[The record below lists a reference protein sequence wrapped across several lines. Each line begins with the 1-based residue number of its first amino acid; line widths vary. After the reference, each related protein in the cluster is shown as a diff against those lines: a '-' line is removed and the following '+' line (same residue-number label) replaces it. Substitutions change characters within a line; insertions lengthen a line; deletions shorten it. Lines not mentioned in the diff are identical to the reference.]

1 VTAKSAKPARVR
13 ATAPKPATG
22 SARTGAGRVFAA
34 FLRGVNVGGAKPV
47 PMADLRAVV
56 ESLGHAG
63 ARTLL
68 NSGNV
73 VFRAKAAPAPAIAKA
88 LEAALAK
95 RFGFEVPAVVV
106 PADELRAIVR
116 EHAKAA
122 AGREAARTLVAFAQA
137 PAVLAPAR
145 PLLARDWTPE
155 KLWLGRS
162 TALLG
167 CTSGIH
173 ASEMA
178 KAFDRAT
185 KKATTTRNWATVLKL
200 VALAD
205 EVEAG
210 G

>member
-1 VTAKSAKPARVR
+1 VAARAGKPARPPR
-13 ATAPKPATG
+13 ARPGPAATP
-22 SARTGAGRVFAA
+22 ARTPAGRVYAA
-34 FLRGVNVGGAKPV
+34 VLRGVNVGGAKPV
-47 PMADLRAVV
+47 PMADLRAVA

-63 ARTLL
+63 PRTLL

-73 VFRAKAAPAPAIAKA
+73 VFRARVAPAPAIAKA

-95 RFGFEVPAVVV
+95 RFGFEVPVVAVS
-106 PADELRAIVR
+106 ADDLRAIVK

-122 AGREAARTLVAFAQA
+122 AGREAARTLVAFAQS
-137 PAVLAPAR
+137 PAVLAPAKS
-145 PLLARDWTPE
+145 LLTQAWTPE

-167 CTSGIH
+167 CASGIH
-173 ASEMA
+173 ASELA

-200 VALAD
+200 VALAG
-205 EVEAG
+205 EFESG